1 VKKFDLI
8 GSTIEMRPA
17 TLFRSQTRDII
28 WSLHENFDTITAS
41 GRLIFEIFE
50 FLGQFEVELLRE
62 RTKIALKA
70 RCAGGRIGGY
80 PPALDKVKFTA
91 AKAAPASGELTA
103 AGVAR

>member
-28 WSLHENFDTITAS
+28 WSLHENFDTTTAS

-50 FLGQFEVELLRE
+50 FLG
-62 RTKIALKA
+62 
-70 RCAGGRIGGY
+70 
-80 PPALDKVKFTA
+80 
-91 AKAAPASGELTA
+91 
-103 AGVAR
+103 